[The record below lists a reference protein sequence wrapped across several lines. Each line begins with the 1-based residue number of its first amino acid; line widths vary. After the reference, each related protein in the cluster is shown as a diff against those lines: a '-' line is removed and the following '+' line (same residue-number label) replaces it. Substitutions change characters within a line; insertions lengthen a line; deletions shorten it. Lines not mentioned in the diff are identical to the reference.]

1 MDAEEIS
8 RYVGPM
14 IERQHEARHVTR
26 LLRDHRVVGI
36 IGARQIGKTTLAR
49 QISQRW
55 KGSTTHYDLEDPEDI
70 VRLSDPLLA
79 LRDLRGL
86 IVIDEVQRFPDI
98 FPILRV
104 LADRSRA
111 PARFL
116 ILGSASPHLLRQS
129 SESLAGR
136 IAYHELKGFSIQ
148 EVGIKELK
156 RLWLRGSFPRAFL
169 ARSNRV
175 SLEWR
180 KEFLRAFLER
190 DVPQFGIQIP
200 AAALRRFWAMLAHYH
215 GQIWNAS
222 EFARSFGASDTTV
235 RRYLDLLSSLF
246 VVRLLPPFHENL
258 RKRQV
263 KSPKV
268 YIADTGLLH
277 TLLDIAD
284 LRDLER
290 HPKLGASWESH
301 ALETVIRQTGV
312 QSEQCYFWATHSGAE
327 LDLLITRG
335 QYRWGIEFK
344 HSSAPAVTRSMRN
357 AIENLRLRR
366 LDVVHAGDHTFPLAD
381 RIQAVALSRIQADL
395 LPPPGLR

>member
-1 MDAEEIS
+1 
-8 RYVGPM
+8 M

-55 KGSTTHYDLEDPEDI
+55 KGSTTHFDLEDPEDI